1 MSQDRQTKMDQRL
14 EVVIGHTLRIG
25 VITAAVLVFAGG
37 VYYLMENAQGPAD
50 YHTFHPAA
58 KDVLGLSGIVRNAL
72 ALNSLGIIQLGLL
85 VLIATPIMRVVF
97 SVVAF
102 ALERD
107 IVYVAATLTVLA
119 VLLYSL
125 LAQGQ

>member
-1 MSQDRQTKMDQRL
+1 MARTTLDKPL
-14 EVVIGHTLRIG
+14 ETVIGYTLRIG
-25 VITAAVLVFAGG
+25 VTAAAVLVLAGG
-37 VYYLMENAQGPAD
+37 VYYLSENAFVPAD

-58 KDVLGLSGIVRNAL
+58 KHAGDLSAIVRNAL

-85 VLIATPIMRVVF
+85 VLVATPVVRVIF

-107 IVYVAATLTVLA
+107 LLYVAVTLFVLA
-119 VLLYSL
+119 VLLYSFL
-125 LAQGQ
+125 VQGA

>member
-1 MSQDRQTKMDQRL
+1 MAPNRL
-14 EVVIGHTLRIG
+14 DKTLETVIGYTLRLG
-25 VITAAVLVFAGG
+25 VITAAVLVLAGG
-37 VYYLMENAQGPAD
+37 VYYLIEKAHTPAD

-58 KDVLGLSGIVRNAL
+58 KHALDLSAIVQNAL

-85 VLIATPIMRVVF
+85 VLIATPIVRVIL

-107 IVYVAATLTVLA
+107 LLYVTVTVVVLA
-119 VLLYSL
+119 VLLYSF
-125 LAQGQ
+125 LAPGV

>member
-1 MSQDRQTKMDQRL
+1 MAQNRWDQTL
-14 EVVIGHTLRIG
+14 ETIIGYTLRIG
-25 VITAAVLVFAGG
+25 VIAAAVLVLAGG
-37 VYYLMENAQGPAD
+37 VYYLIENAFTAAD

-58 KDVLGLSGIVRNAL
+58 KHALDLSGIVQNAL

-85 VLIATPIMRVVF
+85 VLVATPIVRVIF

-107 IVYVAATLTVLA
+107 YLYVAVTAIVLA
-119 VLLYSL
+119 VLLYSF
-125 LAQGQ
+125 LAEGT

>member
-1 MSQDRQTKMDQRL
+1 MAQRRSDRQL
-14 EVVIGHTLRIG
+14 ETIIGYTLRLG
-25 VITAAVLVFAGG
+25 VTAAAVLVLAGG
-37 VYYLMENAQGPAD
+37 VYYLIGNAHMAAD

-58 KDVLGLSGIVRNAL
+58 KNVLDLSSIVHNAL
-72 ALNSLGIIQLGLL
+72 TLSSLGIIQLGLL
-85 VLIATPIMRVVF
+85 VLVATPILRVIL

-107 IVYVAATLTVLA
+107 ALYTVVTSIVLV

-125 LAQGQ
+125 LAKGT

>member
-1 MSQDRQTKMDQRL
+1 MARNTVGQDPGNGHRL
-14 EVVIGHTLRIG
+14 HASHRRDRGGGARTRRRRVLPHRECQH
-25 VITAAVLVFAGG
+25 AV
-37 VYYLMENAQGPAD
+37 D

-58 KDVLGLSGIVRNAL
+58 KHSLDLSAIVQNAL

-85 VLIATPIMRVVF
+85 VLIATPIVRVIL

-107 IVYVAATLTVLA
+107 LLYVAVTVVVLA
-119 VLLYSL
+119 VLLYSF
-125 LAQGQ
+125 LAKGT

>member
-1 MSQDRQTKMDQRL
+1 MTANRRDKRL
-14 EVVIGHTLRIG
+14 ETIIGYALRLGVV
-25 VITAAVLVFAGG
+25 TAAVLVLAGG
-37 VYYLMENAQGPAD
+37 VYYLIENACTPAD

-58 KDVLGLSGIVRNAL
+58 KNALDLSGIVRNAL

-85 VLIATPIMRVVF
+85 ALIATPIVRVIL

-107 IVYVAATLTVLA
+107 RLYTIVTSIVLV

-125 LAQGQ
+125 LAKGA

>member
-1 MSQDRQTKMDQRL
+1 MARNRL
-14 EVVIGHTLRIG
+14 DKTLETAIGHTLRIG
-25 VITAAVLVFAGG
+25 VIAAAVLVLTGG
-37 VYYLMENAQGPAD
+37 VYYLIENAGTPAD

-58 KDVLGLSGIVRNAL
+58 KHSLDLSAIVQNAV

-85 VLIATPIMRVVF
+85 VLIATPIVRVIF

-107 IVYVAATLTVLA
+107 LLYVAVTVIVLA
-119 VLLYSL
+119 VLLYSF
-125 LAQGQ
+125 LAKGT